1 MKYTQQQTTMTSNV
15 TQGQVAM
22 LALGGVAKLVG
33 RFFGVRRRPIAQPEV
48 KPAREVSAIDF
59 ASIKLEPG
67 KAVYFRPKE
76 VFTLPSSRVIT
87 VTIEGAKGVAVGR
100 IWLYLYRH
108 DRKIRRVFRIEDEQV
123 RAILGTKNRFY
134 MTDVPWN
141 VEGGDEE
148 LARVRHQS
156 AMDVERIIVT
166 SHSERMKKNTAS
178 PRGRSEYQGHV
189 KIAADKPE
197 PKAEKVVPSPA
208 QAPVKPPLDNAPAAV
223 AVEPQPTPSAPTVSS
238 VERPV
243 AGRSYVGVISEMGRT
258 TRQGSEGKYEAF
270 CVKLE
275 SDGVHTPLYGVELE
289 REIIERQAA
298 PGDKVRVVFMQRQ
311 PIEGQGPSKWK
322 NLYKVEVL
330 HKGAK

>member
-1 MKYTQQQTTMTSNV
+1 MKFTQQQTHSPSSSSNGLAIV
-15 TQGQVAM
+15 
-22 LALGGVAKLVG
+22 ALGGMTRMISKL
-33 RFFGVRRRPIAQPEV
+33 FGACRRPAVQPEV
-48 KPAREVSAIDF
+48 NPAREVTAIDF

-67 KAVYFRPKE
+67 HAVFFRPKE

-134 MTDVPWN
+134 MTDVSWN
-141 VEGGDEE
+141 VEGGDQE
-148 LARVRHQS
+148 LARIRHQS
-156 AMDVERIIVT
+156 AMDVERIIVS
-166 SHSERMKKNTAS
+166 SHNERMKKNAVPKGS
-178 PRGRSEYQGHV
+178 SEYQGHV

-197 PKAEKVVPSPA
+197 PKAEKAIAAPA
-208 QAPVKPPLDNAPAAV
+208 QAPIQTPTPELSSAV
-223 AVEPQPTPSAPTVSS
+223 AVANQTTPAVAAVSS

-258 TRQGSEGKYEAF
+258 TRQGADGKYEAF